1 MTCRVLNTT
10 DPTQEHIQTLTQLKE
25 EEFLC
30 PYTTHCLA
38 LCLCCDF
45 LACDCQVKV
54 FTKTYPHILR
64 HGRKKK
70 KGLKIIN
77 GSLKLRKHDKSLLSY
92 QDMI

>member
-10 DPTQEHIQTLTQLKE
+10 DPTQDYIQTLTQLKE

-45 LACDCQVKV
+45 LACDCQVKL
-54 FTKTYPHILR
+54 FRKTYPHILR
-64 HGRKKK
+64 HGRRKI
-70 KGLKIIN
+70 GLP
-77 GSLKLRKHDKSLLSY
+77 KLL
-92 QDMI
+92 MGV